1 MLDCIIIGGGMAGVS
16 AALTLKAQGRSF
28 VMLGTGEGSAKIR
41 KAERVLNYPAF
52 LGGTG
57 EELAELLKRQTAEAG
72 IEIREG
78 RAAGVY
84 AGGGKVTVQTSRDEW
99 LEAKTVILATGAGA
113 STSVTG
119 ESEYL
124 GRGVS
129 YCATCDGAL
138 YKGKTAVAVASSAS
152 FEEDVALLESFA
164 AKLYFVPLYKN
175 CAYVPKKPTT
185 EIFTDG
191 LLRIE
196 GDLRVKKAIFR
207 SREVE
212 TEGVFLLKESAP
224 LSVLCGGL
232 KTDGA
237 HVITDREMRTNLPEV
252 FAAGDCT
259 GRPYQLAKAAG
270 EGCVAAHSVSHFI
283 ELQGDKKD

>member
-1 MLDCIIIGGGMAGVS
+1 MLDCIIIGGGMAGIS
-16 AALTLKAQGRSF
+16 AALTLKAQGRDF
-28 VMLGTGEGSAKIR
+28 VLLGAETSAKIK
-41 KAERVLNYPAF
+41 KAERIMNYPAF
-52 LGGTG
+52 IGGTG
-57 EELAELLKRQTAEAG
+57 EELSELLSRQVAAAE
-72 IEIREG
+72 IEIVSG

-84 AGGGKVTVQTSRDEW
+84 AGGGKVTVQTSLDRW

-113 STSVTG
+113 AASVPG
-119 ESEYL
+119 ESEYI

-138 YKGKTAVAVASSAS
+138 YKGKTAVVVAGSAG
-152 FEEDVALLESFA
+152 FEEDVALLENFA
-164 AKLYFVPLYKN
+164 AKLYFVPLYKG
-175 CAYVPKKPTT
+175 CGYVPKKPAT
-185 EIFTDG
+185 EIFTDA
-191 LLRIE
+191 LVRIE
-196 GDLRVKKAIFR
+196 GDLRVKKAVFR
-207 SREVE
+207 LREVE
-212 TEGVFLLKESAP
+212 TDGVFLLKESAP

-237 HVITDREMRTNLPEV
+237 HVITDRDMRTNLPGV

-270 EGCVAAHSVSHFI
+270 EGCVAAFSASRFI